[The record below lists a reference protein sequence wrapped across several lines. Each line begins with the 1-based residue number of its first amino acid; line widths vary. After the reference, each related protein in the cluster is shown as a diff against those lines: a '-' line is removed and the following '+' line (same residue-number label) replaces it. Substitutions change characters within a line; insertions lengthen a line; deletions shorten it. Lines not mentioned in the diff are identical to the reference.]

1 VLALIPASP
10 QLLSKSAFF
19 HRRFGALGATEDLLR
34 VERVVAFARVLV
46 STVALMAI
54 WMDPT
59 EPVRYASFSYALVSA
74 YAASSIGVLF
84 WLRARTTLPRG
95 EAIVAHGADILFATA
110 LTLFTE
116 GPNSPFFVFFVY
128 ALLAAAY
135 RWGSFETL
143 FTTVAVAVLM
153 LVEAVLVNGYGGA
166 IGFGFVDGHFDVN
179 LLIMRVFYLWIIG
192 ICVGYMGETAHQ
204 RRKESAAIA
213 SLGRDAWRNT
223 GQGLL
228 QSVLGPALQ
237 LYGSRRAVA
246 VLKGR
251 ANKSAVWQ
259 CDMIAGSNDV
269 NTSFVLDDAQRA
281 IFLEDESATAWHA
294 IARTTKWVDAVILNR
309 EGLRIRSRKR
319 TTAIRSLI
327 DFAKCRSVMSV
338 PLEFRDA
345 VIGRVFVFDPHI
357 PLFERDTALRLGQ
370 RIAAEVAPAAHN
382 VFRLRRLRSRAESG
396 ERARIARELHD
407 GLVQS
412 ISAAELR
419 VDVVRR
425 RVSKSA
431 PEEAAELARV
441 QAVLSSEV
449 RSLRLLTRR
458 MQLTFSSSNEL
469 LDTLFELLTRFERE
483 TGIAV
488 HFHADRDA
496 YVPSHTRYEIVRI
509 VQEGLTNIRKHSG
522 AKHVTVRLV
531 AGSGS
536 VRLVIEDDGQG
547 FAFAG
552 QRSQRELEVMS
563 AGPLVIRERVRLLRG
578 ELRIV
583 STPGK
588 GARLDVT
595 VPAT

>member
-1 VLALIPASP
+1 MLTPGASSVLAR
-10 QLLSKSAFF
+10 SAFF
-19 HRRFGALGATEDLLR
+19 HRRFGALGATDDLLR
-34 VERVVAFARVLV
+34 VERVVAFARLLV
-46 STVALMAI
+46 SAVALLAI
-54 WMDPT
+54 WLDPT
-59 EPVRYASFSYALVSA
+59 EPVRYAHFTYALVSI
-74 YAASSIGVLF
+74 YAVCSIGVVF

-95 EAIVAHGADILFATA
+95 EAIFAHAADILFATA
-110 LTLFTE
+110 LTLFTD
-116 GPNSPFFVFFVY
+116 GPNSPFFAFFVY

-153 LVEAVLVNGYGGA
+153 LIEAVLVNGYGA
-166 IGFGFVDGHFDVN
+166 ATFGHVDGRFTVN

-192 ICVGYMGETAHQ
+192 VCVGYLGETAHQ

-213 SLGRDAWRNT
+213 SLGREAWLNT
-223 GQGLL
+223 GHSLL

-237 LYGSRRAVA
+237 LYGSKHAVT

-251 ANKSAVWQ
+251 GNKTAVWD
-259 CDMIAGSNDV
+259 CERTAASNNV
-269 NTSFVLDDAQRA
+269 NAAFVLDDAERA
-281 IFLEDESATAWHA
+281 IFLEDGSSAAWHA
-294 IARTTKWVDAVILNR
+294 ILRSARWVDVVMLERDGVRVRATADATR
-309 EGLRIRSRKR
+309 E
-319 TTAIRSLI
+319 IRSLI
-327 DFAKCRSVMSV
+327 ESVKCRSVMSV
-338 PLEFRDA
+338 PLLFRDV
-345 VIGRVFVFDPHI
+345 VIGRVFIFDARI
-357 PLFERDTALRLGQ
+357 PLFERETALRLGQ
-370 RIAAEVAPAAHN
+370 RIAAEVAPAAYN
-382 VFRLRRLRSRAESG
+382 VFRLRRLRSRAEAG

-419 VDVVRR
+419 LDVVRR
-425 RVSKSA
+425 RVAKLGV
-431 PEEAAELARV
+431 EEAAELGRV

-469 LDTLFELLTRFERE
+469 LDTLYEMLTRFERE

-488 HFHADRDA
+488 HFHGDRDA
-496 YVPSHTRYEIVRI
+496 YVPAHTRYEIVRI
-509 VQEGLTNIRKHSG
+509 VQEGLTNVRKHSG

-536 VRLVIEDDGQG
+536 VRLIIEDDGHG

-552 QRSQRELEVMS
+552 QRSHRELEVMS

>member
-1 VLALIPASP
+1 M
-10 QLLSKSAFF
+10 
-19 HRRFGALGATEDLLR
+19 LR
-34 VERVVAFARVLV
+34 VERVVAFARLLV
-46 STVALMAI
+46 SAVALLAI
-54 WMDPT
+54 WLDPT
-59 EPVRYASFSYALVSA
+59 EPVRYASFTYALVSV
-74 YAASSIGVLF
+74 YAVASIGVVL
-84 WLRARTTLPRG
+84 WLRARTTVPRG
-95 EAIVAHGADILFATA
+95 EALVAHAADILFATA
-110 LTLFTE
+110 LTLFTD
-116 GPNSPFFVFFVY
+116 GPNSPFFAFFVY

-153 LVEAVLVNGYGGA
+153 LIEAIVVNGFSGYA
-166 IGFGFVDGHFDVN
+166 HAVSFAHVDGRFDVN

-192 ICVGYMGETAHQ
+192 ICVGYLGETAHQ

-213 SLGRDAWRNT
+213 SLGREAWMNT
-223 GQGLL
+223 GHGLL
-228 QSVLGPALQ
+228 QSVLGPAMQ
-237 LYGSRRAVA
+237 LYGSKRAVA

-251 ANKSAVWQ
+251 SNKVAVWR
-259 CDMIAGSNDV
+259 CEFVAESNDV
-269 NTSFVLDDAQRA
+269 KTSLVLDDAQRA
-281 IFLEDESATAWHA
+281 SFLEDTSSAAWHA
-294 IARTTKWVDAVILNR
+294 VARTGKWVDVVSLDR
-309 EGLRIRSRKR
+309 EGLRIKPSV
-319 TTAIRSLI
+319 TTSAIRSVV
-327 DFAKCRSVMSV
+327 DFVKCRSVMSI

-345 VIGRVFVFDPHI
+345 VIGRVFVFNPRI
-357 PLFERDTALRLGQ
+357 PLFERETALRLGQ

-407 GLVQS
+407 SLVQS

-419 VDVVRR
+419 LDVLRR
-425 RVSKSA
+425 RLLKMGA
-431 PEEAAELARV
+431 EEAAELARV
-441 QAVLSSEV
+441 QAVLNSEV

-458 MQLTFSSSNEL
+458 MQLTFSSSQEL
-469 LDTLFELLTRFERE
+469 LDTLADVLTRFERE

-488 HFHADRDA
+488 QLHADRDA
-496 YVPSHTRYEIVRI
+496 FVPAHTRYEIVRI
-509 VQEGLTNIRKHSG
+509 VQEGLTNVRKHSG

-552 QRSQRELEVMS
+552 QRSHRELEVMS

-583 STPGK
+583 SVPGK

>member
-1 VLALIPASP
+1 M
-10 QLLSKSAFF
+10 
-19 HRRFGALGATEDLLR
+19 T
-34 VERVVAFARVLV
+34 
-46 STVALMAI
+46 AI
-54 WMDPT
+54 WLDPT
-59 EPVRYASFSYALVSA
+59 EPVRYAAFTYALVSI
-74 YAASSIGVLF
+74 YAVASTGVLW
-84 WLRARTTLPRG
+84 WLRGRTTLPRG
-95 EAIVAHGADILFATA
+95 EAILAHAVDILFATA
-110 LTLFTE
+110 LTLFTD
-116 GPNSPFFVFFVY
+116 GPNSPFFAFFVY

-135 RWGSFETL
+135 RWGSYETL
-143 FTTVAVAVLM
+143 FTTVAAAVLM
-153 LVEAVLVNGYGGA
+153 VLEALLVKGYGA
-166 IGFGFVDGHFDVN
+166 AFGRVDGQFDVN

-192 ICVGYMGETAHQ
+192 ICVGYLGETAHQ
-204 RRKESAAIA
+204 RRKESAATA
-213 SLGRDAWRNT
+213 SLGREAWLNT
-223 GQGLL
+223 GHSLL

-237 LYGSRRAVA
+237 LYGSRHAVS

-251 ANKSAVWQ
+251 ANKTAVWD
-259 CDMIAGSNDV
+259 CELTAGSNNV
-269 NTSFVLDDAQRA
+269 NATFVLDDAERA
-281 IFLEDESATAWHA
+281 IFLEDGSSAAWHA
-294 IARTTKWVDAVILNR
+294 ILRSTRWVDVVMLDR
-309 EGLRIRSRKR
+309 EGVRVRAGDATRQ
-319 TTAIRSLI
+319 IRSLI
-327 DFAKCRSVMSV
+327 ESVKCRSVMSV
-338 PLEFRDA
+338 PLLFRDV
-345 VIGRVFVFDPHI
+345 VIGRVFIFDARI
-357 PLFERDTALRLGQ
+357 PLFERETALRLGQ
-370 RIAAEVAPAAHN
+370 RIAAEVAPAAYN
-382 VFRLRRLRSRAESG
+382 VFRLRRLRSRAEAG

-419 VDVVRR
+419 LDVVRR
-425 RVSKSA
+425 RVAKLGA
-431 PEEAAELARV
+431 DEAAEIARV

-469 LDTLFELLTRFERE
+469 LDALFELLTRFERE

-488 HFHADRDA
+488 DFHADRDA
-496 YVPSHTRYEIVRI
+496 YVPAHTRYEIVRI
-509 VQEGLTNIRKHSG
+509 VQEGLTNVRKHSG

-536 VRLVIEDDGQG
+536 VRLSIEDDGHG

-552 QRSQRELEVMS
+552 QRSHRELEVMS